1 MWDETT
7 EFILLGVDMS
17 STREASITAKKKTLI
32 FKTEMIMK

>member
-17 STREASITAKKKTLI
+17 STREVSITAKKNR
-32 FKTEMIMK
+32 